1 MKCRAGGLKRQASI
15 ASSAGRRDPFFA
27 AETILWHVIPEPKVG
42 ERKGDYR
49 LSEDIML
56 RPGVGSKRRRRRT
69 STRFRHNKIRLSH
82 HLLAAAAALPRP

>member
-56 RPGVGSKRRRRRT
+56 RPGVGSK
-69 STRFRHNKIRLSH
+69 TRFRHNKIRLSH